1 MISFKI
7 GDPFYNCDYLYYLW
21 NEQLNMGYTYI
32 EKLNMVY
39 PENNKL
45 VQGYTKINLLNMGY
59 TYHAIRKSFQEEIY
73 QDS

>member
-32 EKLNMVY
+32 KKLNMVY

-45 VQGYTKINLLNMGY
+45 VKLIC
-59 TYHAIRKSFQEEIY
+59 
-73 QDS
+73 